1 MLKNFSKEKKTTI
14 MGVIQVL
21 LLLLVT
27 LGVINTDESTGI
39 GEALTVVVNAL
50 GGGFVVMTG
59 TLLSAAG
66 SIFLLFAKDPDSG
79 EKEKDK

>member
-1 MLKNFSKEKKTTI
+1 MLKNFSKEKKTTV

-27 LGVINTDESTGI
+27 LGVIGADDSAGI
-39 GEALTVVVNAL
+39 SAAMTTVVDYL
-50 GGGFVVMTG
+50 GGGFVVLTG
-59 TLLSAAG
+59 TILSAAG

-79 EKEKDK
+79 EKEEDK